1 MKGYTVLKRIR
12 HNGERYEKGEFV
24 GTNIIDEQSAKRLL
38 FLNAIQRSFKDEEEK
53 EVINDHTEDLNAPGG
68 ENEPIE
74 DILDLNFNTDELKD
88 GATDQGLTFKSNIL
102 KKALI
107 ALIIENNKTDYFLDQ
122 LED

>member
-12 HNGERYEKGEFV
+12 HDGERYEKGEFV
-24 GTNIIDEQSAKRLL
+24 SDNVIDEKSAQRLM
-38 FLNAIQRSFKDEEEK
+38 FLNAIQKSFKDEEK
-53 EVINDHTEDLNAPGG
+53 QEVVTDYTEDLKAPGG

-74 DILDLNFNTDELKD
+74 VTLDLNFNTDELKD
-88 GATDQGLTFKSNIL
+88 GANEQGLTFKSNIS

-107 ALIIENNKTDYFLDQ
+107 ALIVENNKTEYFLDQ

>member
-24 GTNIIDEQSAKRLL
+24 GTNIIDEQSANRLV
-38 FLNAIQRSFKDEEEK
+38 FLNAIQRSFMDEEEK
-53 EVINDHTEDLNAPGG
+53 EVVKDHTEDLNAPGG

-122 LED
+122 LVD